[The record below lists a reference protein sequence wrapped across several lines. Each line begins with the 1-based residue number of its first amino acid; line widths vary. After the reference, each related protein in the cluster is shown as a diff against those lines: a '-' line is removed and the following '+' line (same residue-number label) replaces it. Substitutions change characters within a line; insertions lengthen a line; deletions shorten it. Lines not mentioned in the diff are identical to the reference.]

1 MQLQNIIGA
10 TLRQLETLL
19 LHVTDEQYA
28 QQLAVLSDNSIG
40 QHIRHIVE
48 MFECLEKGFERGYV
62 CYEDRERSRD
72 LESVRELA
80 IVRINALLTAPA
92 RPDKPIVLAGY
103 YDEQGKDR
111 IEIESNYYRERLYNL
126 EHAIHHMALIKIGV
140 NAMQAAALPAGFG
153 VAPATIRYQNSC
165 AQ

>member
-1 MQLQNIIGA
+1 MQLQKIIEE
-10 TLRQLETLL
+10 TLRQLESLL
-19 LHVTDEQYA
+19 LQVTDEQYR

-48 MFECLEKGFERGYV
+48 MFECLEKGYEPGYV
-62 CYEDRERSRD
+62 CYEDRQRSHD
-72 LESVRELA
+72 LESIRMLA
-80 IVRINALLTAPA
+80 IDRINVLLTAA
-92 RPDKPIVLAGY
+92 ERPNKPVVLAGF

-111 IEIESNYYRERLYNL
+111 IEIDSNYYRERLYNL

-140 NAMQAAALPAGFG
+140 NTMQAALLPPGFG